1 MIYPLRS
8 YALAILCYL
17 SIIIFIGLKEKNNE
31 KNPLISL
38 EIEAD
43 FIGLFNQHQEKSTR
57 QKEKNINKILLPQIS
72 KKEFNEKQEI
82 EPKQENKALE
92 TTNSKNN
99 LDAKKVAPLFQPL
112 PEIPFDMRSEA
123 FSTKIIAKFYIEK
136 DGSVSDVELLEI
148 SHNPRLN
155 LLLLKSLKKWRFE
168 PSNQTFHRLSTK
180 LNCICH
186 ICKIPRF
193 RHILLIYR
201 PSFVNRRRCRYY
213 LMSKV

>member
-8 YALAILCYL
+8 YALAILLYL
-17 SIIIFIGLKEKNNE
+17 SIITFIGLNKKNYE

-43 FIGLFNQHQEKSTR
+43 FIGFFNQHQEKSTMQR
-57 QKEKNINKILLPQIS
+57 EKNINKILLPKIS

-82 EPKQENKALE
+82 EPNQQNKALE

-99 LDAKKVAPLFQPL
+99 LEAKKVAPIYQPL
-112 PEIPFDMRSEA
+112 PEIPFDMRNEA

-136 DGSVSDVELLEI
+136 DGSVGNVELLEI

-168 PSNQTFHRLSTK
+168 PSNQAFEQIINVKFS
-180 LNCICH
+180 
-186 ICKIPRF
+186 
-193 RHILLIYR
+193 
-201 PSFVNRRRCRYY
+201 VN
-213 LMSKV
+213 

>member
-17 SIIIFIGLKEKNNE
+17 SIIIFIGFKEKNID

-43 FIGLFNQHQEKSTR
+43 FIGITNQHQEKSTM
-57 QKEKNINKILLPQIS
+57 QKEKNINKIQLPQIS

-82 EPKQENKALE
+82 EPKHENKALE

-99 LDAKKVAPLFQPL
+99 LDAKKVTPLFQPL

-168 PSNQTFHRLSTK
+168 PSGQSLTQVINVKFAVQ
-180 LNCICH
+180 
-186 ICKIPRF
+186 
-193 RHILLIYR
+193 
-201 PSFVNRRRCRYY
+201 
-213 LMSKV
+213 

>member
-1 MIYPLRS
+1 M
-8 YALAILCYL
+8 
-17 SIIIFIGLKEKNNE
+17 
-31 KNPLISL
+31 
-38 EIEAD
+38 
-43 FIGLFNQHQEKSTR
+43 
-57 QKEKNINKILLPQIS
+57 QKEKNINKIQLPQIS

-82 EPKQENKALE
+82 EPKHENQALE

-99 LDAKKVAPLFQPL
+99 LEAQKVAPLYQPL

-168 PSNQTFHRLSTK
+168 PSGQSLTQVINVKFAVQ
-180 LNCICH
+180 
-186 ICKIPRF
+186 
-193 RHILLIYR
+193 
-201 PSFVNRRRCRYY
+201 
-213 LMSKV
+213 

>member
-1 MIYPLRS
+1 MLYPIRS

-17 SIIIFIGLKEKNNE
+17 SIIIFIGFKEKNID
-31 KNPLISL
+31 KNPIISL

-43 FIGLFNQHQEKSTR
+43 FVGIINQHQEKSTM
-57 QKEKNINKILLPQIS
+57 QKENNINKIMLPQIS

-99 LDAKKVAPLFQPL
+99 LEAKKISPLFQPL
-112 PEIPFDMRSEA
+112 PEIPLDMRNEA
-123 FSTKIIAKFYIEK
+123 FSAKIIAKFYIEK

-168 PSNQTFHRLSTK
+168 ASNQALTQIINVK
-180 LNCICH
+180 
-186 ICKIPRF
+186 
-193 RHILLIYR
+193 
-201 PSFVNRRRCRYY
+201 FVVN
-213 LMSKV
+213 

>member
-1 MIYPLRS
+1 MLYPFRS
-8 YALAILCYL
+8 YAIAILCYL
-17 SIIIFIGLKEKNNE
+17 SIIIFIGFKEKNID
-31 KNPLISL
+31 KNPMISL

-43 FIGLFNQHQEKSTR
+43 FVGIINQHQEKSTM
-57 QKEKNINKILLPQIS
+57 QKEKNINKIQLPQIS

-99 LDAKKVAPLFQPL
+99 LEAKKIAPLFQPL
-112 PEIPFDMRSEA
+112 PEIPLDMRNEA
-123 FSTKIIAKFYIEK
+123 FSAKIIAKFYIEK

-168 PSNQTFHRLSTK
+168 GSNQALTQVISVKFA
-180 LNCICH
+180 
-186 ICKIPRF
+186 
-193 RHILLIYR
+193 
-201 PSFVNRRRCRYY
+201 VE
-213 LMSKV
+213 

>member
-1 MIYPLRS
+1 MLYPLRS

-17 SIIIFIGLKEKNNE
+17 LIIIFVGLKEKNIE

-38 EIEAD
+38 EIDAD
-43 FIGLFNQHQEKSTR
+43 FIGLVNQHQEKSTI
-57 QKEKNINKILLPQIS
+57 QKEQNINKIQLPQIS
-72 KKEFNEKQEI
+72 KKAFNEKQEI
-82 EPKQENKALE
+82 EPKQQNKVLE

-99 LDAKKVAPLFQPL
+99 LEAQKISPLFQPL
-112 PEIPFDMRSEA
+112 PEIPLDMRSEF

-168 PSNQTFHRLSTK
+168 ASNQALTQIINVKFAVK
-180 LNCICH
+180 
-186 ICKIPRF
+186 
-193 RHILLIYR
+193 
-201 PSFVNRRRCRYY
+201 
-213 LMSKV
+213 

>member
-1 MIYPLRS
+1 MLYPLRS

-17 SIIIFIGLKEKNNE
+17 SIIIFVGLKEKNID

-43 FIGLFNQHQEKSTR
+43 FIGLINQHQEKSTR

-72 KKEFNEKQEI
+72 KKAFNEKQEI

-99 LDAKKVAPLFQPL
+99 LDAKKIAPLFQPL
-112 PEIPFDMRSEA
+112 PEIPLDMRSEF
-123 FSTKIIAKFYIEK
+123 FSTKIIAKFYIKK
-136 DGSVSDVELLEI
+136 DGSVSAVELLEI

-168 PSNQTFHRLSTK
+168 PSNQDFEQIINVK
-180 LNCICH
+180 
-186 ICKIPRF
+186 F
-193 RHILLIYR
+193 A
-201 PSFVNRRRCRYY
+201 VE
-213 LMSKV
+213 

>member
-1 MIYPLRS
+1 MLYPIRS

-17 SIIIFIGLKEKNNE
+17 SIIIFIGFKEKNID
-31 KNPLISL
+31 KNPMISL

-43 FIGLFNQHQEKSTR
+43 FVGIINQHQEKSTM
-57 QKEKNINKILLPQIS
+57 QKEKNINKIQLPQIS

-82 EPKQENKALE
+82 EPRQENKALE

-99 LDAKKVAPLFQPL
+99 LEAKKIAPLFQPL
-112 PEIPFDMRSEA
+112 PEIPLDMRNEA
-123 FSTKIIAKFYIEK
+123 FSAKIIAKFYIEK

-168 PSNQTFHRLSTK
+168 ASNQAFEQIINVK
-180 LNCICH
+180 
-186 ICKIPRF
+186 F
-193 RHILLIYR
+193 A
-201 PSFVNRRRCRYY
+201 VN
-213 LMSKV
+213 

>member
-8 YALAILCYL
+8 YAIAILCYL
-17 SIIIFIGLKEKNNE
+17 SIIIFIGLKEKNSE

-43 FIGLFNQHQEKSTR
+43 FVGIINQHQEKSTM
-57 QKEKNINKILLPQIS
+57 QKEKNINKIQLPQIS
-72 KKEFNEKQEI
+72 KKEFNEKQQI

-99 LDAKKVAPLFQPL
+99 LEAKKIAPLFQPL
-112 PEIPFDMRSEA
+112 PEIPLDMRNEA
-123 FSTKIIAKFYIEK
+123 FSAKIIAKFYIEK

-155 LLLLKSLKKWRFE
+155 FLLLKSLKKWRFE
-168 PSNQTFHRLSTK
+168 GSDQDFEQIINVKFAVQ
-180 LNCICH
+180 
-186 ICKIPRF
+186 
-193 RHILLIYR
+193 
-201 PSFVNRRRCRYY
+201 
-213 LMSKV
+213 

>member
-17 SIIIFIGLKEKNNE
+17 SIIIFIGFKEKNID

-43 FIGLFNQHQEKSTR
+43 FIGITNQHQEKSTM
-57 QKEKNINKILLPQIS
+57 QKEKNINKIQLPQIS

-82 EPKQENKALE
+82 EPKHENKALE

-99 LDAKKVAPLFQPL
+99 LDAKKVTPLFQPL

-168 PSNQTFHRLSTK
+168 PSSQALTQVINVKFAVQ
-180 LNCICH
+180 
-186 ICKIPRF
+186 
-193 RHILLIYR
+193 
-201 PSFVNRRRCRYY
+201 
-213 LMSKV
+213 

>member
-1 MIYPLRS
+1 MLYPIRS

-17 SIIIFIGLKEKNNE
+17 SIIIFIGFKEKNID
-31 KNPLISL
+31 KNPMISL

-43 FIGLFNQHQEKSTR
+43 FVGIINQHQEKSTM
-57 QKEKNINKILLPQIS
+57 QKEKNINKIQLPQIS
-72 KKEFNEKQEI
+72 KKEFNEKQQI

-99 LDAKKVAPLFQPL
+99 LEAKKIAPLFQPL
-112 PEIPFDMRSEA
+112 PEIPLDMRNEA

-168 PSNQTFHRLSTK
+168 ASDQDLTQIINVKFA
-180 LNCICH
+180 
-186 ICKIPRF
+186 
-193 RHILLIYR
+193 
-201 PSFVNRRRCRYY
+201 VN
-213 LMSKV
+213 

>member
-1 MIYPLRS
+1 MLYPIRS

-17 SIIIFIGLKEKNNE
+17 SIIIFIGFKEKNID
-31 KNPLISL
+31 KNPMISL

-43 FIGLFNQHQEKSTR
+43 FVGIINQHQEKSTM
-57 QKEKNINKILLPQIS
+57 QKEKNINKIQLPQIS

-82 EPKQENKALE
+82 EPRQENKALE

-99 LDAKKVAPLFQPL
+99 LEAKKIAPLFQPL
-112 PEIPFDMRSEA
+112 PEIPLDMRNEA
-123 FSTKIIAKFYIEK
+123 FSAKIIAKFYIEK

-168 PSNQTFHRLSTK
+168 ASDQALTQIINVKFA
-180 LNCICH
+180 
-186 ICKIPRF
+186 
-193 RHILLIYR
+193 
-201 PSFVNRRRCRYY
+201 VE
-213 LMSKV
+213 